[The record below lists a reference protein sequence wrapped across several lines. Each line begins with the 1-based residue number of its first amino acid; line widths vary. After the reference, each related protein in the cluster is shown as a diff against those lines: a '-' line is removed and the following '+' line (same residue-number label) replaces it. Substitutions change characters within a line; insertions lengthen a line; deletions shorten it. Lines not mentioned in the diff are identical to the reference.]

1 MKKKNHLMIYT
12 ITALTNVI
20 KSNLVLVGSRQNRI
34 RKTDFMN
41 SITRLNIYTCTDR
54 MIENSIEKKKE

>member
-1 MKKKNHLMIYT
+1 MIYT